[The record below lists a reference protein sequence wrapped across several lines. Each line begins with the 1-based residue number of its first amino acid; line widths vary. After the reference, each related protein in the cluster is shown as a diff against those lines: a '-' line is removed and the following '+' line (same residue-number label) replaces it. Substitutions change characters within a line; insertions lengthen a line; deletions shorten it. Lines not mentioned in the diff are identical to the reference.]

1 MRRTTSFRKPFPTS
15 KEIVFRSRQ
24 FMNCFVNDGGAF
36 VVLGQ
41 TAACKGRHLEH
52 GERRLRHAALR
63 SELPTV
69 QRQGAVT

>member
-1 MRRTTSFRKPFPTS
+1 
-15 KEIVFRSRQ
+15 
-24 FMNCFVNDGGAF
+24 MNCFANNGGAF

-41 TAACKGRHLEH
+41 TAACKGQHLKH